1 MIFQNQQI
9 TGGAPLGVRLPD
21 PATETVLA
29 AVGRR
34 FFKAGTQ
41 YTVKSKRYTVHG
53 TRYTVH
59 IGFPPVK
66 MEANGRRSFLRQMP
80 KIKTGGG

>member
-1 MIFQNQQI
+1 M
-9 TGGAPLGVRLPD
+9 GVRLPD

>member
-1 MIFQNQQI
+1 M
-9 TGGAPLGVRLPD
+9 GVRLPD

-59 IGFPPVK
+59 GTHRFSAR
-66 MEANGRRSFLRQMP
+66 EDGSERAAEFSAADAEDQNRRWL
-80 KIKTGGG
+80 I

>member
-1 MIFQNQQI
+1 M
-9 TGGAPLGVRLPD
+9 GVRLPD

-41 YTVKSKRYTVHG
+41 YKVKSK
-53 TRYTVH
+53 RYTVH